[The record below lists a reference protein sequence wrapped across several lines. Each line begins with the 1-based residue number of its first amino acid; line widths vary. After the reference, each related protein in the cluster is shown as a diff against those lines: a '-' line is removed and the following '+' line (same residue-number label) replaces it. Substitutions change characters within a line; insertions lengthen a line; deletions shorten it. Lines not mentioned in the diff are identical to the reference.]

1 MIRTL
6 QSLRFFFIILVV
18 LSHYI
23 GSSFDFGGECGVSFF
38 FMLSG
43 FVLSLAYSEK
53 IAKGS
58 FSTKP
63 FVVKQWIKI
72 YPLHILTFI
81 VMFALDIRLE
91 KYCDITAVIANIL
104 LLQSWVPADSFYFVA
119 NSPSWFLCDILFF
132 YVVFSSL
139 NKYILRSDNRK
150 LLAISLVVILL
161 YICLMAVLP
170 TYLVNPILYANPLTR
185 LLDFIVGIILYKLYI
200 SDNGIALRDKLNG
213 KSFFTVSLLELS
225 VILLVVI
232 TAILYPHLPQRVRT
246 VSIFWLAIP
255 LFIFFFAMT
264 DKHSGVISRFLQGK
278 TMLWLGNISFCIYI
292 IHAPVL
298 RIFNSISVHTGIADS
313 TLVHF
318 ILFITILILFSH
330 ITNKLNI
337 ALISRIGSIIVFT
350 KSLNKIYSSASLKLL
365 RFCFIIT
372 LLYGITFL
380 LAEFYDNPFSSFHDF
395 IILALQWLAI
405 EIAIFGLIYI
415 ISINK
420 YFFCVSFPII
430 TVLST
435 IIAYYRCTLHLTL
448 MPEVI
453 ELLLENDLRTSM
465 DVVSWQLVLWIM
477 LALVVSVFIS
487 MKRFRM
493 ETVPCQWLHLIVSLI
508 IVMVPLNVGTTNN
521 AIVKRIPYS
530 IFFTIAEYLDNRI
543 SVETVRQDFKGSA
556 VCNTDSMTVVFI
568 IGESLRASSM
578 QVNGYERATTPLLCK
593 EKNAVS
599 MSNIYSDYNLT
610 HLSIPHFMTRSDEKH
625 PDRAYN
631 ERSFISLMKRA
642 GYSTAWLANQESIK
656 SFVYFIKEC
665 DRVKYVSS
673 GKVSYIYEK
682 WLDTDLLP
690 YYDEELQRPAARKLI
705 ILHTVGSHWYYNTHF
720 TDEYERYK
728 PITDSKILSSNT
740 FEQIRNSYDNSIV
753 FSDYF
758 WNQVI
763 NRLRNRNAV
772 LIYLSDHGECM
783 GEDGHFIH
791 GSVDNEPQH
800 LPGCFIWYSD
810 EYARR
815 YPQKVKSLRSNKDK
829 RYKSYFLFHSI
840 LDAADIKS
848 GYINNSMN
856 IFRYQ

>member
-43 FVLSLAYSEK
+43 FVLSLAYSER
-53 IAKGS
+53 IAKGL

-91 KYCDITAVIANIL
+91 KYCDITAVIANII

-185 LLDFIVGIILYKLYI
+185 LLDFIVGIILYKLYV

-213 KSFFTVSLLELS
+213 KSFLTVSLMELS

-264 DKHSGVISRFLQGK
+264 DKHSGVISKFLQGK

-318 ILFITILILFSH
+318 ILFTTILILFSH

-365 RFCFIIT
+365 RFCFIIS

-420 YFFCVSFPII
+420 YVFCVLFSII

-493 ETVPCQWLHLIVSLI
+493 ENIPCQWLHMIVSLI

-593 EKNAVS
+593 EKNTVS

-720 TDEYERYK
+720 TDEYEKFK
-728 PITDSKILSSNT
+728 PITDSKIISSNS
-740 FEQIRNSYDNSIV
+740 FEQIRNSYDNSII

-815 YPQKVKSLRSNKDK
+815 YSQKVKALRSNKDK

>member
-43 FVLSLAYSEK
+43 FVLSLAYSER
-53 IAKGS
+53 ITKGL
-58 FSTKP
+58 FSTTP

-119 NSPSWFLCDILFF
+119 NRPSWFLCDILFF

-185 LLDFIVGIILYKLYI
+185 LLDFIVGIILYKLYV

-213 KSFFTVSLLELS
+213 KSFLTVSLMELS

-264 DKHSGVISRFLQGK
+264 DKHSGVISKFLQVK

-292 IHAPVL
+292 IHVPVL

-318 ILFITILILFSH
+318 ILFTTILILFSH
-330 ITNKLNI
+330 ITNKFNN

-350 KSLNKIYSSASLKLL
+350 KSLNNIYSSASLKLL
-365 RFCFIIT
+365 RFCFIIS

-420 YFFCVSFPII
+420 YVFCVLFPII
-430 TVLST
+430 TVLSS

-493 ETVPCQWLHLIVSLI
+493 ENIPCQWLHLTVSLI
-508 IVMVPLNVGTTNN
+508 IVMVSLNVGTTNN

-543 SVETVRQDFKGSA
+543 SVEIVRQDFKGSA

-642 GYSTAWLANQESIK
+642 GYSTAWFANQESIK

-720 TDEYERYK
+720 TDEYEKFK
-728 PITDSKILSSNT
+728 PITDSKIISSNS
-740 FEQIRNSYDNSIV
+740 FEQIRNSYDNSII

-815 YPQKVKSLRSNKDK
+815 YSQKVKALRSNKDK
-829 RYKSYFLFHSI
+829 RYKSYFIFHSI

-848 GYINNSMN
+848 GYINNNFN
-856 IFRYQ
+856 IFR

>member
-43 FVLSLAYSEK
+43 FVLSLAYSER
-53 IAKGS
+53 ITKGL
-58 FSTKP
+58 FSTTP

-185 LLDFIVGIILYKLYI
+185 LLDFIVGIILYKLYV

-213 KSFFTVSLLELS
+213 KSFLTVSLMELS

-264 DKHSGVISRFLQGK
+264 DKHSGVISKFLQVK

-318 ILFITILILFSH
+318 ILFTTILILFSH
-330 ITNKLNI
+330 ITNKFNN

-350 KSLNKIYSSASLKLL
+350 KSLNNIYSSASLKLL
-365 RFCFIIT
+365 RFCFIIS

-420 YFFCVSFPII
+420 YVFCVLFPII

-493 ETVPCQWLHLIVSLI
+493 ENIPCQWLHLTVSLI
-508 IVMVPLNVGTTNN
+508 IVMVSLNVGTTNN

-720 TDEYERYK
+720 TDEYEKFK
-728 PITDSKILSSNT
+728 PITDSKIISSNS
-740 FEQIRNSYDNSIV
+740 FEQIRNSYENSII

-810 EYARR
+810 EYSRR
-815 YPQKVKSLRSNKDK
+815 YSQKVKALRSNKDK

>member
-43 FVLSLAYSEK
+43 FVLSLAYSER

-150 LLAISLVVILL
+150 LLAISLVVFLL

-185 LLDFIVGIILYKLYI
+185 LLDFIVGIILYKLYV

-213 KSFFTVSLLELS
+213 KSFLTVSLMELS

-264 DKHSGVISRFLQGK
+264 DKHSGVISKFLQVK

-292 IHAPVL
+292 IHVPVL

-318 ILFITILILFSH
+318 ILFTTILILFSH

-365 RFCFIIT
+365 RFCFIIS

-420 YFFCVSFPII
+420 YVFCVLFPII

-493 ETVPCQWLHLIVSLI
+493 ENIPCQWLHLTVSLI

-720 TDEYERYK
+720 TDEYEKFK
-728 PITDSKILSSNT
+728 PITDSKIISSNS
-740 FEQIRNSYDNSIV
+740 FEQIRNSYDNSIL

-815 YPQKVKSLRSNKDK
+815 YSQKVKALRSNKDK

>member
-43 FVLSLAYSEK
+43 FVLSLAYSER
-53 IAKGS
+53 ITKGL
-58 FSTKP
+58 FSTTP

-185 LLDFIVGIILYKLYI
+185 LLDFIVGIILYKLFV

-213 KSFFTVSLLELS
+213 KSFLTVSLMELS

-264 DKHSGVISRFLQGK
+264 DKHGGVISKFLQGK

-292 IHAPVL
+292 IHVPVL

-318 ILFITILILFSH
+318 ILFTTILILFSH
-330 ITNKLNI
+330 ITNKFNI

-350 KSLNKIYSSASLKLL
+350 KSLNNIYSSASLKLL
-365 RFCFIIT
+365 RFCFIIS

-420 YFFCVSFPII
+420 YVFCVLFPII

-493 ETVPCQWLHLIVSLI
+493 ENIPCQWLHMIVSLI

-631 ERSFISLMKRA
+631 E
-642 GYSTAWLANQESIK
+642 
-656 SFVYFIKEC
+656 
-665 DRVKYVSS
+665 
-673 GKVSYIYEK
+673 
-682 WLDTDLLP
+682 
-690 YYDEELQRPAARKLI
+690 
-705 ILHTVGSHWYYNTHF
+705 
-720 TDEYERYK
+720 
-728 PITDSKILSSNT
+728 
-740 FEQIRNSYDNSIV
+740 
-753 FSDYF
+753 
-758 WNQVI
+758 
-763 NRLRNRNAV
+763 
-772 LIYLSDHGECM
+772 
-783 GEDGHFIH
+783 
-791 GSVDNEPQH
+791 PQH

-810 EYARR
+810 EYSRR
-815 YPQKVKSLRSNKDK
+815 YSQKVKALRSNKDK

-848 GYINNSMN
+848 GYINNNFN
-856 IFRYQ
+856 IFR

>member
-43 FVLSLAYSEK
+43 FVLSLAYSER

-58 FSTKP
+58 FITKP

-185 LLDFIVGIILYKLYI
+185 LLDFIVGIILYKLYV

-213 KSFFTVSLLELS
+213 KSFLTVSLMELS

-264 DKHSGVISRFLQGK
+264 DKHSGVISKFLQGK

-318 ILFITILILFSH
+318 ILFTTILILFSH
-330 ITNKLNI
+330 ITNKFNN

-350 KSLNKIYSSASLKLL
+350 KSLNNIYSSASLKLL
-365 RFCFIIT
+365 RFCFIIS

-420 YFFCVSFPII
+420 YVFCVLFPII

-493 ETVPCQWLHLIVSLI
+493 ENIPCQWLHLTVSLI
-508 IVMVPLNVGTTNN
+508 IVMVSLNVGTTNN

-530 IFFTIAEYLDNRI
+530 IFFTIAEYLGNRI

-720 TDEYERYK
+720 TDEYEKFK
-728 PITDSKILSSNT
+728 PITDSKIISSNS
-740 FEQIRNSYDNSIV
+740 FEQIRNSYDNSII

-815 YPQKVKSLRSNKDK
+815 YPLKVKALRSNKDK

>member
-43 FVLSLAYSEK
+43 FVLSLAYSER
-53 IAKGS
+53 ITKGL
-58 FSTKP
+58 FSTKH

-213 KSFFTVSLLELS
+213 KSFLTVSLMELS

-255 LFIFFFAMT
+255 LFIYFFAMT
-264 DKHSGVISRFLQGK
+264 DKHSGVISKFLQGK

-318 ILFITILILFSH
+318 ILFTTILILFSH
-330 ITNKLNI
+330 ITNKFNN

-350 KSLNKIYSSASLKLL
+350 KSLNNIYSSASLKLL
-365 RFCFIIT
+365 RFCFIIS

-420 YFFCVSFPII
+420 YVFCVLFPII

-493 ETVPCQWLHLIVSLI
+493 ENIPCQWLHMIVSLI

-642 GYSTAWLANQESIK
+642 GYSTAWFANQESIK

-665 DRVKYVSS
+665 DREKIHAKSISQSCKSINSIPFRTYSENFRLVDDRRTVSIAVCRDEYS
-673 GKVSYIYEK
+673 KQI
-682 WLDTDLLP
+682 
-690 YYDEELQRPAARKLI
+690 YDE
-705 ILHTVGSHWYYNTHF
+705 
-720 TDEYERYK
+720 
-728 PITDSKILSSNT
+728 
-740 FEQIRNSYDNSIV
+740 
-753 FSDYF
+753 
-758 WNQVI
+758 
-763 NRLRNRNAV
+763 LRTT
-772 LIYLSDHGECM
+772 
-783 GEDGHFIH
+783 
-791 GSVDNEPQH
+791 
-800 LPGCFIWYSD
+800 
-810 EYARR
+810 
-815 YPQKVKSLRSNKDK
+815 
-829 RYKSYFLFHSI
+829 
-840 LDAADIKS
+840 
-848 GYINNSMN
+848 GYINSRK
-856 IFRYQ
+856 IRKYSCTVYTQEFEQLLRQKVIDDYGSGVFFLTDESYYDKELGIRFEGKDFVI

>member
-43 FVLSLAYSEK
+43 FVLSLAYSER
-53 IAKGS
+53 ITKGL
-58 FSTKP
+58 FSTTP

-150 LLAISLVVILL
+150 LLVISLVVILL

-213 KSFFTVSLLELS
+213 KSFFTVSLMELS

-278 TMLWLGNISFCIYI
+278 TMLWLGNISFSIYI

-318 ILFITILILFSH
+318 ILFTTILILFSH
-330 ITNKLNI
+330 ITNKFNN

-350 KSLNKIYSSASLKLL
+350 KSLNNIYSSASLKLL
-365 RFCFIIT
+365 RFCFIIS

-477 LALVVSVFIS
+477 LALLVSVLIS

-493 ETVPCQWLHLIVSLI
+493 ENIPCQWLHLTVSLI
-508 IVMVPLNVGTTNN
+508 IVMVSLNVGTTNN

-543 SVETVRQDFKGSA
+543 SVEIVRQDFKGSA

-720 TDEYERYK
+720 TDEYEKFK
-728 PITDSKILSSNT
+728 PITDSKIISSNS
-740 FEQIRNSYDNSIV
+740 FEQIRNSYDNSIL

>member
-43 FVLSLAYSEK
+43 FVLSLAYSER
-53 IAKGS
+53 ITKGL

-200 SDNGIALRDKLNG
+200 SDNGITLRDKLNG
-213 KSFFTVSLLELS
+213 KSFLTVSLMELS

-232 TAILYPHLPQRVRT
+232 TAIVYPHLPQRVRT

-264 DKHSGVISRFLQGK
+264 DKHSGVISKFLQVK
-278 TMLWLGNISFCIYI
+278 TMLWLGKISFCIYI
-292 IHAPVL
+292 IHVPVL

-318 ILFITILILFSH
+318 ILFTTILILFSH
-330 ITNKLNI
+330 ITNKFNN

-350 KSLNKIYSSASLKLL
+350 KSLNNIYSSASLKLL
-365 RFCFIIT
+365 RFCFIIS

-420 YFFCVSFPII
+420 YVFCILFPII

-493 ETVPCQWLHLIVSLI
+493 ENIPCQWLHLTVSLI

-720 TDEYERYK
+720 TDEYEKFK
-728 PITDSKILSSNT
+728 PITDSKIISSNS
-740 FEQIRNSYDNSIV
+740 FEQIRNSYDNSIL

-810 EYARR
+810 EYSRR
-815 YPQKVKSLRSNKDK
+815 YSQKVKALRSNKDK

>member
-43 FVLSLAYSEK
+43 FVLSLAYSER
-53 IAKGS
+53 ITKGL

-185 LLDFIVGIILYKLYI
+185 LLDFIVGIILYKLYV

-213 KSFFTVSLLELS
+213 KSFLTVSLMELS

-264 DKHSGVISRFLQGK
+264 DKHSGVISKFLQVK

-292 IHAPVL
+292 IHVPVL

-318 ILFITILILFSH
+318 ILFTTILILFSH

-350 KSLNKIYSSASLKLL
+350 KSLNNIYSSASLKLL
-365 RFCFIIT
+365 RFCFIIS

-420 YFFCVSFPII
+420 YVFCVLFPII

-493 ETVPCQWLHLIVSLI
+493 ENIPCQWLHLTVSLI
-508 IVMVPLNVGTTNN
+508 IVMVSLNVGTTNN

-720 TDEYERYK
+720 TDEYEKFK
-728 PITDSKILSSNT
+728 PITDSKIISSNS
-740 FEQIRNSYDNSIV
+740 FEQIRNSYDNSIL

-810 EYARR
+810 EYSRR
-815 YPQKVKSLRSNKDK
+815 YSQKVKALRSNKDK

>member
-43 FVLSLAYSEK
+43 FVLSLAYSER
-53 IAKGS
+53 ITKGL
-58 FSTKP
+58 FSTTH

-119 NSPSWFLCDILFF
+119 NSPSWFLCNILFF

-185 LLDFIVGIILYKLYI
+185 LLDFIVGIILYKLYV

-213 KSFFTVSLLELS
+213 KSFLTVSLMELS

-264 DKHSGVISRFLQGK
+264 DKHSGVISKFLQVK

-292 IHAPVL
+292 IHVPVL

-318 ILFITILILFSH
+318 ILFTTILILFSH

-350 KSLNKIYSSASLKLL
+350 KSLNNIYSSASLKLL
-365 RFCFIIT
+365 RFCFIIS

-420 YFFCVSFPII
+420 YVFCVLFPII

-493 ETVPCQWLHLIVSLI
+493 ENIPCQWLHLTVSLI
-508 IVMVPLNVGTTNN
+508 IVMVSLNVGTTNN

-543 SVETVRQDFKGSA
+543 SVEIVRQDFKGSA

-631 ERSFISLMKRA
+631 E
-642 GYSTAWLANQESIK
+642 
-656 SFVYFIKEC
+656 
-665 DRVKYVSS
+665 
-673 GKVSYIYEK
+673 
-682 WLDTDLLP
+682 
-690 YYDEELQRPAARKLI
+690 
-705 ILHTVGSHWYYNTHF
+705 
-720 TDEYERYK
+720 
-728 PITDSKILSSNT
+728 
-740 FEQIRNSYDNSIV
+740 
-753 FSDYF
+753 
-758 WNQVI
+758 
-763 NRLRNRNAV
+763 
-772 LIYLSDHGECM
+772 
-783 GEDGHFIH
+783 
-791 GSVDNEPQH
+791 PQH

-810 EYARR
+810 EYSRR
-815 YPQKVKSLRSNKDK
+815 YSQKVKALRSNKDK

-848 GYINNSMN
+848 GYINNNFN
-856 IFRYQ
+856 IFR

>member
-43 FVLSLAYSEK
+43 FVLSLAYSER
-53 IAKGS
+53 IAKGL

-81 VMFALDIRLE
+81 VMFTLDIRLE

-104 LLQSWVPADSFYFVA
+104 LLQSWAPADSFYFVA

-185 LLDFIVGIILYKLYI
+185 LLDFIVGIILYKLYV

-213 KSFFTVSLLELS
+213 KSFLTVSLMELS

-232 TAILYPHLPQRVRT
+232 TAIVYPHLPQRVRT
-246 VSIFWLAIP
+246 VSIFWLTIP

-264 DKHSGVISRFLQGK
+264 DKHSGVISKFLQGK

-318 ILFITILILFSH
+318 ILFTTILILFSH

-365 RFCFIIT
+365 RFCFIIS

-420 YFFCVSFPII
+420 YVFCVLFPII

-493 ETVPCQWLHLIVSLI
+493 ENIPCQWLHMIVSLI

-593 EKNAVS
+593 EKNTVS

-720 TDEYERYK
+720 TDEYEKFK
-728 PITDSKILSSNT
+728 PITDSKIISSNS
-740 FEQIRNSYDNSIV
+740 FEQIRNSYDNSII

-815 YPQKVKSLRSNKDK
+815 YSQKVKALRSNKDK

>member
-43 FVLSLAYSEK
+43 FVLSLAYSER
-53 IAKGS
+53 ITKGL

-63 FVVKQWIKI
+63 FFVKQWIKI

-185 LLDFIVGIILYKLYI
+185 LLDFIVGIILYKLYV

-213 KSFFTVSLLELS
+213 KSFLTVSLMELS

-232 TAILYPHLPQRVRT
+232 TAILYPHLPQKVRT

-264 DKHSGVISRFLQGK
+264 DKHSGVISKFLQVK

-292 IHAPVL
+292 IHVPVL

-318 ILFITILILFSH
+318 ILFTTILILFSH
-330 ITNKLNI
+330 ITNKFNI

-350 KSLNKIYSSASLKLL
+350 KSLNNIYSSASLKLL
-365 RFCFIIT
+365 RFCFIIS

-420 YFFCVSFPII
+420 YVFCVLFPII

-493 ETVPCQWLHLIVSLI
+493 ENIPCQWLHLTVSLI
-508 IVMVPLNVGTTNN
+508 IVMVSLNVGTTNN

-543 SVETVRQDFKGSA
+543 SVEIVRQDFKGSA

-631 ERSFISLMKRA
+631 E
-642 GYSTAWLANQESIK
+642 
-656 SFVYFIKEC
+656 
-665 DRVKYVSS
+665 
-673 GKVSYIYEK
+673 
-682 WLDTDLLP
+682 
-690 YYDEELQRPAARKLI
+690 
-705 ILHTVGSHWYYNTHF
+705 
-720 TDEYERYK
+720 
-728 PITDSKILSSNT
+728 
-740 FEQIRNSYDNSIV
+740 
-753 FSDYF
+753 
-758 WNQVI
+758 
-763 NRLRNRNAV
+763 
-772 LIYLSDHGECM
+772 
-783 GEDGHFIH
+783 
-791 GSVDNEPQH
+791 PQH

-810 EYARR
+810 EYSRR
-815 YPQKVKSLRSNKDK
+815 YSQKVKALRSNKDK

-848 GYINNSMN
+848 GYINNNFN
-856 IFRYQ
+856 IFR

>member
-43 FVLSLAYSEK
+43 FVLSLAYSER

-63 FVVKQWIKI
+63 FVVKQCIKI

-185 LLDFIVGIILYKLYI
+185 LLDFIVGIILYKLYV

-213 KSFFTVSLLELS
+213 KSFLTVSLMELS

-232 TAILYPHLPQRVRT
+232 TAIVYPHLPQRVRT
-246 VSIFWLAIP
+246 VSIFWLTIP
-255 LFIFFFAMT
+255 LFIYFFAMT
-264 DKHSGVISRFLQGK
+264 DKHSGVISKFLQEK

-318 ILFITILILFSH
+318 ILFTTILILFSH

-365 RFCFIIT
+365 RFCFIIS

-420 YFFCVSFPII
+420 YVFCVLFPII

-493 ETVPCQWLHLIVSLI
+493 ENIPCQWLHLTVSLI
-508 IVMVPLNVGTTNN
+508 IVMVSLNVGTTNN

-720 TDEYERYK
+720 TDEYEKFK
-728 PITDSKILSSNT
+728 PITDSKIISSNS
-740 FEQIRNSYDNSIV
+740 FEQIRNSYDNSIL

-810 EYARR
+810 EYSRR
-815 YPQKVKSLRSNKDK
+815 YSQKVKALRSNKDK

>member
-43 FVLSLAYSEK
+43 FVLSLAYSER
-53 IAKGS
+53 ITKGL
-58 FSTKP
+58 FSTTP

-185 LLDFIVGIILYKLYI
+185 LLDFIVGIILYKLYV

-213 KSFFTVSLLELS
+213 KSFLTVSLMELS
-225 VILLVVI
+225 VILLVAI

-264 DKHSGVISRFLQGK
+264 DKHSGVISKFLQVK

-292 IHAPVL
+292 IHVPVL

-318 ILFITILILFSH
+318 ILFTTILILFSH

-350 KSLNKIYSSASLKLL
+350 KSLNNIYSSASLKLL
-365 RFCFIIT
+365 RFCFIIS

-420 YFFCVSFPII
+420 YVFCVLFPII

-493 ETVPCQWLHLIVSLI
+493 ENIPCQWLHLTVSLI
-508 IVMVPLNVGTTNN
+508 IVMVSLNVGTTNN

-578 QVNGYERATTPLLCK
+578 QVNGYERATTPFLCK

-720 TDEYERYK
+720 TDEYEKFK
-728 PITDSKILSSNT
+728 PITDSKIISSNS
-740 FEQIRNSYDNSIV
+740 FEQIRNSYDNSIL

-810 EYARR
+810 EYSRR
-815 YPQKVKSLRSNKDK
+815 YSQKVKALRSNKDK

-848 GYINNSMN
+848 GYINNNFN
-856 IFRYQ
+856 IFR

>member
-43 FVLSLAYSEK
+43 FVLSLAYSER
-53 IAKGS
+53 ITKGL

-185 LLDFIVGIILYKLYI
+185 LLDFIVGIILYKLYV

-213 KSFFTVSLLELS
+213 KSFLTVSLMELS

-232 TAILYPHLPQRVRT
+232 TAIVYPHLPQRVRT

-264 DKHSGVISRFLQGK
+264 DKHSGVISKFLQVK

-292 IHAPVL
+292 IHVPVL

-318 ILFITILILFSH
+318 ILFTTILILFSH
-330 ITNKLNI
+330 ITNKFNN
-337 ALISRIGSIIVFT
+337 ALISRIGSTIVFT
-350 KSLNKIYSSASLKLL
+350 KSLNNIYSSASLKLL
-365 RFCFIIT
+365 RFCFIIS

-420 YFFCVSFPII
+420 YVFCVLFPII

-493 ETVPCQWLHLIVSLI
+493 ENIPCQWLHLTVSLI
-508 IVMVPLNVGTTNN
+508 IVMVSLNVGTTNN

-543 SVETVRQDFKGSA
+543 SVEIVRQDFKGSA

-720 TDEYERYK
+720 TDEYEKFK
-728 PITDSKILSSNT
+728 PITDSKIISSNS
-740 FEQIRNSYDNSIV
+740 FEQIRNSYDNSIL

-763 NRLRNRNAV
+763 NRLRNKNAV

-815 YPQKVKSLRSNKDK
+815 YSQKVKALRSNKDK

-848 GYINNSMN
+848 GYIKNNLN
-856 IFRYQ
+856 IFR

>member
-43 FVLSLAYSEK
+43 FVLSLAYSER

-150 LLAISLVVILL
+150 LLAISLVVFLL

-170 TYLVNPILYANPLTR
+170 TYLVNSILYANPLTR

-213 KSFFTVSLLELS
+213 KSFFMVSLMELS

-232 TAILYPHLPQRVRT
+232 TAIVYPHLPQRVRT

-278 TMLWLGNISFCIYI
+278 TMLWLGNISFSIYI

-318 ILFITILILFSH
+318 ILFTTILILFSH

-372 LLYGITFL
+372 LLYGINFL

-420 YFFCVSFPII
+420 YLFCVSFPII

-720 TDEYERYK
+720 TDEYEKYK

-848 GYINNSMN
+848 VYINNSMN

>member
-43 FVLSLAYSEK
+43 FVLSLAYSER
-53 IAKGS
+53 IAKGL

-185 LLDFIVGIILYKLYI
+185 LLDFIVGIILYKLYV

-213 KSFFTVSLLELS
+213 KSFLTVSLMELS

-264 DKHSGVISRFLQGK
+264 DKHSGVISKFLQGK

-292 IHAPVL
+292 IHVPVL

-318 ILFITILILFSH
+318 ILFSTILILFLH
-330 ITNKLNI
+330 ITNKFNI

-365 RFCFIIT
+365 RFCFIIS

-420 YFFCVSFPII
+420 YVFCVLFPII

-493 ETVPCQWLHLIVSLI
+493 ENIPCQWLHLTVSLI
-508 IVMVPLNVGTTNN
+508 IVMVSLNVGTTNN

-530 IFFTIAEYLDNRI
+530 
-543 SVETVRQDFKGSA
+543 
-556 VCNTDSMTVVFI
+556 
-568 IGESLRASSM
+568 
-578 QVNGYERATTPLLCK
+578 
-593 EKNAVS
+593 
-599 MSNIYSDYNLT
+599 
-610 HLSIPHFMTRSDEKH
+610 H
-625 PDRAYN
+625 
-631 ERSFISLMKRA
+631 
-642 GYSTAWLANQESIK
+642 
-656 SFVYFIKEC
+656 
-665 DRVKYVSS
+665 
-673 GKVSYIYEK
+673 
-682 WLDTDLLP
+682 
-690 YYDEELQRPAARKLI
+690 
-705 ILHTVGSHWYYNTHF
+705 ILH
-720 TDEYERYK
+720 
-728 PITDSKILSSNT
+728 
-740 FEQIRNSYDNSIV
+740 
-753 FSDYF
+753 
-758 WNQVI
+758 
-763 NRLRNRNAV
+763 
-772 LIYLSDHGECM
+772 
-783 GEDGHFIH
+783 
-791 GSVDNEPQH
+791 
-800 LPGCFIWYSD
+800 
-810 EYARR
+810 
-815 YPQKVKSLRSNKDK
+815 
-829 RYKSYFLFHSI
+829 HSGI
-840 LDAADIKS
+840 P
-848 GYINNSMN
+848 
-856 IFRYQ
+856 

>member
-43 FVLSLAYSEK
+43 FVLSLAYSER
-53 IAKGS
+53 ITKGL
-58 FSTKP
+58 FSTTP

-185 LLDFIVGIILYKLYI
+185 LLDFIVGIILYKLYV

-213 KSFFTVSLLELS
+213 KSFLTVSLMELS

-264 DKHSGVISRFLQGK
+264 DKHSGVISKFLQGK

-292 IHAPVL
+292 IHVPVL

-318 ILFITILILFSH
+318 ILFTTILILFSH
-330 ITNKLNI
+330 ITNKFNI
-337 ALISRIGSIIVFT
+337 ALISRIGSTIVFT
-350 KSLNKIYSSASLKLL
+350 KSLNNIYSSASLKLL
-365 RFCFIIT
+365 RFCFIIS

-420 YFFCVSFPII
+420 YVFCVLFPII

-493 ETVPCQWLHLIVSLI
+493 ENIPCQWLHLTVSLI
-508 IVMVPLNVGTTNN
+508 IVMVSLNVGTTNN

-543 SVETVRQDFKGSA
+543 SVEIVRQDFKGSA

-631 ERSFISLMKRA
+631 E
-642 GYSTAWLANQESIK
+642 
-656 SFVYFIKEC
+656 
-665 DRVKYVSS
+665 
-673 GKVSYIYEK
+673 
-682 WLDTDLLP
+682 
-690 YYDEELQRPAARKLI
+690 
-705 ILHTVGSHWYYNTHF
+705 
-720 TDEYERYK
+720 
-728 PITDSKILSSNT
+728 
-740 FEQIRNSYDNSIV
+740 
-753 FSDYF
+753 
-758 WNQVI
+758 
-763 NRLRNRNAV
+763 
-772 LIYLSDHGECM
+772 
-783 GEDGHFIH
+783 
-791 GSVDNEPQH
+791 PQH

-810 EYARR
+810 EYSRR
-815 YPQKVKSLRSNKDK
+815 YSQKVKALRSNKDK

-848 GYINNSMN
+848 GYINNNFN
-856 IFRYQ
+856 IFRKLK

>member
-43 FVLSLAYSEK
+43 FVLSLAYSER
-53 IAKGS
+53 ITKGL
-58 FSTKP
+58 FSTTP

-150 LLAISLVVILL
+150 LLAISLVVFLL

-185 LLDFIVGIILYKLYI
+185 LLDFIVGIILYKLYV

-213 KSFFTVSLLELS
+213 KSFLTVSLMELS

-264 DKHSGVISRFLQGK
+264 DKHSGVISKFLQGK

-292 IHAPVL
+292 IHVPVL

-330 ITNKLNI
+330 ITNKFNN
-337 ALISRIGSIIVFT
+337 ALISRIGSTIVFT
-350 KSLNKIYSSASLKLL
+350 KSLNNIYSSASLKLL
-365 RFCFIIT
+365 RFCFIIS

-420 YFFCVSFPII
+420 YVFCVLFPII

-493 ETVPCQWLHLIVSLI
+493 ENIPCQWLHLTVSLI
-508 IVMVPLNVGTTNN
+508 IVMVSLNVGTTNN

-543 SVETVRQDFKGSA
+543 SVEIVRQDFKGSA

-642 GYSTAWLANQESIK
+642 GYSTAWFANQESIK

-665 DRVKYVSS
+665 DRVKHVSS

-720 TDEYERYK
+720 TDEYEKFK
-728 PITDSKILSSNT
+728 PITDSKIISSNS
-740 FEQIRNSYDNSIV
+740 FEQIRNSYDNSIL

-810 EYARR
+810 EYSRR
-815 YPQKVKSLRSNKDK
+815 YSQKVKALRSNKDK

-848 GYINNSMN
+848 GYINNNFN
-856 IFRYQ
+856 IFR

>member
-43 FVLSLAYSEK
+43 FVLSLAYSER
-53 IAKGS
+53 ITKGL
-58 FSTKP
+58 FSTTP

-185 LLDFIVGIILYKLYI
+185 LLDFIVGIILYKLYV

-213 KSFFTVSLLELS
+213 KSFLTVSLMELS

-264 DKHSGVISRFLQGK
+264 DKHSGVISKFLQVK

-292 IHAPVL
+292 IHVPVL

-318 ILFITILILFSH
+318 ILFTTILILFSH
-330 ITNKLNI
+330 ITNKFNN

-350 KSLNKIYSSASLKLL
+350 KSLNNIYSSASLKLL
-365 RFCFIIT
+365 RFCFIIS

-420 YFFCVSFPII
+420 YVFCVLFPII

-493 ETVPCQWLHLIVSLI
+493 ENIPCQWLHMIVSLI

-720 TDEYERYK
+720 TDEYEKFK
-728 PITDSKILSSNT
+728 PITDSKIISSNS
-740 FEQIRNSYDNSIV
+740 FEQIRNSYDNSIL

-810 EYARR
+810 EYSRR
-815 YPQKVKSLRSNKDK
+815 YSQKVKALRSNKDK

>member
-6 QSLRFFFIILVV
+6 QSLRFFFIMLVV

-23 GSSFDFGGECGVSFF
+23 GPSFDFGGECGVSFF

-43 FVLSLAYSEK
+43 FVLSLAYSGK
-53 IAKGS
+53 IADGT
-58 FSTKP
+58 FITKP
-63 FVVKQWIKI
+63 FLLRQWIKI
-72 YPLHILTFI
+72 YPFHILTFI
-81 VMFALDIRLE
+81 IMFALDIRIGN
-91 KYCDITAVIANIL
+91 YCAPTAAIANLL

-132 YVVFSSL
+132 YAVFSSL
-139 NKYILRSDNRK
+139 NKRILRIDNRK
-150 LLAISLVVILL
+150 LFSICLVVLLL
-161 YICLMAVLP
+161 YLCLMVVLP
-170 TYLVNPILYANPLTR
+170 SYLVNPILYANPLTR
-185 LLDFIVGIILYKLYI
+185 LLDFVIGIILYKLYI
-200 SDNGIALRDKLNG
+200 SDKGTALKDKLNTR
-213 KSFFTVSLLELS
+213 SALSVSIMELS
-225 VILLVVI
+225 LILLVVI
-232 TAILYPHLPQRVRT
+232 TAIVYPHLPQRVRT
-246 VSIFWLAIP
+246 VSIFWLSIP
-255 LFIFFFAMT
+255 LFILFFALT
-264 DKHSGVISRFLQGK
+264 DRHGGIISK
-278 TMLWLGNISFCIYI
+278 TLKCKPMLWLGNISFCIYI

-298 RIFNSISVHTGIADS
+298 RIFNSISVQTGISDQI
-313 TLVHF
+313 LVHF
-318 ILFITILILFSH
+318 ILFTTILILFSH

-337 ALISRIGSIIVFT
+337 AFISRVGKIMVFT
-350 KSLNKIYSSASLKLL
+350 KSIKKIYSSASLKLL
-365 RFCFIIT
+365 AFCLFIT

-380 LAEFYDNPFSSFHDF
+380 IAEFYDSPFSSFHDF
-395 IILALQWLAI
+395 FFLALQWLAI
-405 EIAIFGLIYI
+405 ETAIFGLIYF

-420 YFFCVSFPII
+420 YVFCISFPII

-465 DVVSWQLVLWIM
+465 DVVSWQLVLWVLSA
-477 LALVVSVFIS
+477 LAVSVYIS
-487 MKRFRM
+487 MWRFRM
-493 ETVPCQWLHLIVSLI
+493 EHIPCSWLHLVFSLI
-508 IVMVPLNVGTTNN
+508 IVVVPLNMGTTNN

-530 IFFTIAEYLDNRI
+530 IFFTVAEYLDNRI

-556 VCNTDSMTVVFI
+556 ICNTDSMTVVFI

-578 QVNGYERATTPLLCK
+578 QINGYERSTTPLLCK
-593 EKNAVS
+593 EDNVVS
-599 MSNIYSDYNLT
+599 MSDIYSDYNLT

-625 PDRAYN
+625 PDRAYT

-642 GYSTAWLANQESIK
+642 GYSSVWLANQESIK

-665 DRVKYVSS
+665 DRVKYVST
-673 GKVSYIYEK
+673 GKVSYIYDK

-690 YYDEELQRPAARKLI
+690 YYDEELKRPDARKLI

-720 TDEYERYK
+720 TDEYEKFK
-728 PITDSKILSSNT
+728 PITDSKILSSNS
-740 FEQIRNSYDNSIV
+740 FGQIRNSYDNSILY
-753 FSDYF
+753 SDFF
-758 WNQVI
+758 WHQVI
-763 NRLRNRNAV
+763 DRLRNKNAV

-800 LPGCFIWYSD
+800 LPGCFVWYSD
-810 EYARR
+810 EFARR
-815 YPQKVKSLRSNKDK
+815 YPQKVRSLRSNKDK

-848 GYINNSMN
+848 GYIDDSIN
-856 IFRYQ
+856 IFR

>member
-43 FVLSLAYSEK
+43 FVLSLAYSER
-53 IAKGS
+53 IAKGL

-185 LLDFIVGIILYKLYI
+185 LLDFIVGIILYKLYV

-213 KSFFTVSLLELS
+213 KSFLTVSLMELS

-264 DKHSGVISRFLQGK
+264 DKHSGVISKFLQVK
-278 TMLWLGNISFCIYI
+278 TMLWFGNISFCIYI
-292 IHAPVL
+292 IHVPVL

-318 ILFITILILFSH
+318 ILFTTILILFSH
-330 ITNKLNI
+330 ITNKFNI

-350 KSLNKIYSSASLKLL
+350 KSLNNIYSSASLKLL
-365 RFCFIIT
+365 RFCFIIS

-420 YFFCVSFPII
+420 YVFCVLFPII

-493 ETVPCQWLHLIVSLI
+493 ENIPCQWLHLTVSLI
-508 IVMVPLNVGTTNN
+508 IVMVSLNVGTTNN

-530 IFFTIAEYLDNRI
+530 
-543 SVETVRQDFKGSA
+543 
-556 VCNTDSMTVVFI
+556 
-568 IGESLRASSM
+568 
-578 QVNGYERATTPLLCK
+578 
-593 EKNAVS
+593 
-599 MSNIYSDYNLT
+599 
-610 HLSIPHFMTRSDEKH
+610 H
-625 PDRAYN
+625 
-631 ERSFISLMKRA
+631 
-642 GYSTAWLANQESIK
+642 
-656 SFVYFIKEC
+656 
-665 DRVKYVSS
+665 
-673 GKVSYIYEK
+673 
-682 WLDTDLLP
+682 
-690 YYDEELQRPAARKLI
+690 
-705 ILHTVGSHWYYNTHF
+705 ILH
-720 TDEYERYK
+720 
-728 PITDSKILSSNT
+728 
-740 FEQIRNSYDNSIV
+740 
-753 FSDYF
+753 
-758 WNQVI
+758 
-763 NRLRNRNAV
+763 
-772 LIYLSDHGECM
+772 
-783 GEDGHFIH
+783 
-791 GSVDNEPQH
+791 
-800 LPGCFIWYSD
+800 
-810 EYARR
+810 
-815 YPQKVKSLRSNKDK
+815 
-829 RYKSYFLFHSI
+829 HSGI
-840 LDAADIKS
+840 P
-848 GYINNSMN
+848 
-856 IFRYQ
+856 

>member
-43 FVLSLAYSEK
+43 FVLSLAYSER
-53 IAKGS
+53 ITKGL
-58 FSTKP
+58 FSTTP

-185 LLDFIVGIILYKLYI
+185 LLDFIVGIILYKLYV

-213 KSFFTVSLLELS
+213 KSFLTVSLMELS

-264 DKHSGVISRFLQGK
+264 DKHSGVISKFLQGK

-292 IHAPVL
+292 IHVPVL

-318 ILFITILILFSH
+318 ILFTTILILFSH
-330 ITNKLNI
+330 ITNKFNI

-350 KSLNKIYSSASLKLL
+350 KSLNNIYSSASLKLL
-365 RFCFIIT
+365 RFCFIIS

-420 YFFCVSFPII
+420 YVFCVLFPII

-493 ETVPCQWLHLIVSLI
+493 ENIPCQWLHLTVSLI
-508 IVMVPLNVGTTNN
+508 IVMVSLNVGTTNN

-543 SVETVRQDFKGSA
+543 SVEIVRQDFKGSA

-631 ERSFISLMKRA
+631 E
-642 GYSTAWLANQESIK
+642 
-656 SFVYFIKEC
+656 
-665 DRVKYVSS
+665 
-673 GKVSYIYEK
+673 
-682 WLDTDLLP
+682 
-690 YYDEELQRPAARKLI
+690 
-705 ILHTVGSHWYYNTHF
+705 
-720 TDEYERYK
+720 
-728 PITDSKILSSNT
+728 
-740 FEQIRNSYDNSIV
+740 
-753 FSDYF
+753 
-758 WNQVI
+758 
-763 NRLRNRNAV
+763 
-772 LIYLSDHGECM
+772 
-783 GEDGHFIH
+783 
-791 GSVDNEPQH
+791 PQH

-810 EYARR
+810 EYSRR
-815 YPQKVKSLRSNKDK
+815 YSQKVKALRSNKDK

-848 GYINNSMN
+848 GYINNNFN
-856 IFRYQ
+856 IFR